1 MEIMKDLPGD
11 LRELALFAIE
21 DIRKRMDNLQ
31 DLLAE
36 PEPETEEGE
45 GEEDGN
51 IS

>member
-36 PEPETEEGE
+36 SEIEE
-45 GEEDGN
+45 GEEDGY
-51 IS
+51 IRR